1 MIFTPMKW
9 LCFCSIKLQHH
20 LWLEFTVNSSHKWY
34 KFKKYYIMEKIKI
47 RELLGMKQEEIA
59 LLLEITRSQW
69 AMYETGKRDLPTAAK
84 LKLAEMLAFVQKKDS
99 YWKKELPV
107 HKEQTLQ
114 KKKKLEDLIVV
125 NKHHQFITELKLK
138 DIKKKYNV
146 NFNRLKTMRY
156 FEMNPQKLSKKEN
169 LLLEVMSNRAKNEIE
184 KKGLLKQ
191 LEIEVK
197 LETLQEEEK
206 VLKKK
211 LNDLG

>member
-1 MIFTPMKW
+1 
-9 LCFCSIKLQHH
+9 
-20 LWLEFTVNSSHKWY
+20 
-34 KFKKYYIMEKIKI
+34 MEKIKI

-99 YWKKELPV
+99 YWKKELPI

-114 KKKKLEDLIVV
+114 KKKKLEDLIVI

>member
-1 MIFTPMKW
+1 
-9 LCFCSIKLQHH
+9 
-20 LWLEFTVNSSHKWY
+20 
-34 KFKKYYIMEKIKI
+34 MEKIKI

-59 LLLEITRSQW
+59 LLLEVTRSQW
-69 AMYETGKRDLPTAAK
+69 AMYELGKRDLPTAAK

-107 HKEQTLQ
+107 HKEQKGQ
-114 KKKKLEDLIVV
+114 MKKRLEDLIVI
-125 NKHHQFITELKLK
+125 NKRLQFKTTLKLQEVN
-138 DIKKKYNV
+138 KKYNL

-156 FEMNPQKLSKKEN
+156 FEMNPQKLTKKEN
-169 LLLEVMSNRAKNEIE
+169 LLLEEMGNRAKNETA

-191 LEIEVK
+191 LELEVK